1 MPTAIL
7 KRTRES
13 VARLVDTVAS
23 MRCISLTAAAYML
36 KATDTQA
43 RYWMLMAEA
52 INAIKVF
59 RLGKSNRENAKV
71 VIMCRPDVEW
81 PDSAYLRA
89 GDRVVK
95 IDVHTVKT
103 AVCLAAHEAKGGVI
117 SIMAKRALQRLLFRH
132 VTPAMSLYF
141 YALLERVFGDAI
153 VGTRIKN
160 LGYKEMAIYMLDK
173 RKVLELCNR
182 G

>member
-7 KRTRES
+7 RRTKES
-13 VARLVDTVAS
+13 VAKLIDTVAS

-59 RLGKSNRENAKV
+59 RLGKSNQENAKV

-89 GDRVVK
+89 GDRIVK

-103 AVCLAAHEAKGGVI
+103 AVCLAAHEAKGGII
-117 SIMAKRALQRLLFRH
+117 SIMAKRALQRLLYRH

-153 VGTRIKN
+153 VETRVKN
-160 LGYKEMAIYMLDK
+160 VGNREIAVYRLDRNK
-173 RKVLELCNR
+173 ALELCNR

>member
-23 MRCISLTAAAYML
+23 MRCISLTAAAYLM
-36 KATDTQA
+36 KATDTQV

-52 INAIKVF
+52 LGAVKVF

-81 PDSAYLRA
+81 PNSAYFRTR
-89 GDRVVK
+89 DRITR

-103 AVCLAAHEAKGGVI
+103 AVCSAAREAKGGVI
-117 SIMAKRALQRLLFRH
+117 SITAKKALQRLLYRH

-141 YALLERVFGDAI
+141 YALLERVFGGAAVETHVRNI
-153 VGTRIKN
+153 GGREIATYR
-160 LGYKEMAIYMLDK
+160 LDK
-173 RKVLELCNR
+173 RKVLELCHE
-182 G
+182 